1 MLFEK
6 IFHDLNSAEENIN
19 DNFRDSRISSD
30 SEGVKLFFMKLMMI
44 KIFELVPSALRY
56 DLQVSRSHNVRYNR
70 QP

>member
-44 KIFELVPSALRY
+44 KIFELVP
-56 DLQVSRSHNVRYNR
+56 
-70 QP
+70 